1 MSNTIVAP
9 RVREKVIYSAIFL
22 LITTLLPQFCHL
34 IGGSALASQVSPM
47 HLPVYLCAY
56 FAGPIGAMVV
66 GLVAPILSSV
76 LFGMPLFP
84 APMLPMCVE
93 LMTYGAVFG
102 YLYSRLNASG
112 LKRVA
117 LTVVSLLV
125 AMIAGRLMLLCANL
139 ILVSGYDFAKLI
151 HSTVVN
157 QWIGLIIQMVS
168 IPLCVLLADKL
179 KK

>member
-9 RVREKVIYSAIFL
+9 RVREKVMYTVVFL

-34 IGGSALASQVSPM
+34 IGGVSLASQVSPM

-112 LKRVA
+112 VKRVA

-125 AMIAGRLMLLCANL
+125 AMIAGRVMLLCANL
-139 ILVSGYDFAKLI
+139 ILVAGYDVDKLVQNTI
-151 HSTVVN
+151 VN
-157 QWIGLIIQMVS
+157 QYFGLIIQIVAV
-168 IPLCVLLADKL
+168 PLCALLVDKL

>member
-9 RVREKVIYSAIFL
+9 RVRERVIYSVVFL
-22 LITTLLPQFCHL
+22 FITTLLPQFCHL
-34 IGGSALASQVSPM
+34 IGGPALASQVSPM

-102 YLYSRLNASG
+102 YLYGRINASG
-112 LKRVA
+112 LKRVVFSV
-117 LTVVSLLV
+117 LSLIV

-139 ILVSGYDFAKLI
+139 ILVDGYNFDKFINNA
-151 HSTVVN
+151 VVN
-157 QWIGLIIQMVS
+157 QYIGLIIQMIAV
-168 IPLCVLLADKL
+168 PLGVLLANKL